1 MLQSADESYIHLHPL
16 RAIWDNPV
24 TARPRMEPN
33 FAAACHGLELAF
45 ILLAEFIQDPR
56 QYLAKR
62 PRVELLCRDVEAQC
76 QLLAQLMDGE
86 LEDTRIFPAGDPPG
100 REDIYPDA
108 DAGAAPPL
116 VADGSADSDSDA
128 DGGRTDSDEP
138 PTILR
143 AAGAGPAA
151 GAVSPGLDLLH
162 AAVAAALAGASADT
176 RRSLTATVRALVN
189 AFRSHTGLW
198 AVGLG
203 PEPQLN
209 RLCAAVGLP
218 PLLAERARCLDYA
231 LLVRP
236 QAAADTLLREEY
248 AHAEDFFF
256 RTVHLGTECWAF
268 VAGARLRSAAACAR
282 ARDWRQATV
291 QARCAARIFEYLGD
305 HVLMVP
311 HPPTHPPAPPADDD
325 AAGLLCPASR

>member
-1 MLQSADESYIHLHPL
+1 MLNLTITDEVYIHLHPL

-45 ILLAEFIQDPR
+45 ILLAEFIQDSR

-62 PRVELLCRDVEAQC
+62 PRIELVCRDVEAQC

-86 LEDTRIFPAGDPPG
+86 LEDTRIFPAGD
-100 REDIYPDA
+100 A
-108 DAGAAPPL
+108 DSIDAPPH
-116 VADGSADSDSDA
+116 SSSDSDSDELA
-128 DGGRTDSDEP
+128 DMP

-143 AAGAGPAA
+143 AAGAASAEPAA
-151 GAVSPGLDLLH
+151 GGVSPGLDLLH
-162 AAVAAALAGASADT
+162 SAVTAALASASADT

-189 AFRSHTGLW
+189 SFRSHTGLW

-209 RLCAAVGLP
+209 RLCAAAGLP
-218 PLLAERARCLDYA
+218 PLVAERGRCLDYA

-236 QAAADTLLREEY
+236 RAAADTLLREEY
-248 AHAEDFFF
+248 VHAEDFFF

-268 VAGARLRSAAACAR
+268 VAGSRLRAAAACAR
-282 ARDWRQATV
+282 GREWRQATV
-291 QARCAARIFEYLGD
+291 QMRCAARILEYLGD
-305 HVLMVP
+305 HVLMVDP
-311 HPPTHPPAPPADDD
+311 
-325 AAGLLCPASR
+325 SRKGGTMSRCKGGP